1 MNTTTSAPAVGR
13 EAQPAPRVRRFA
25 AFRQRGLAGGLVL
38 VPIGLAA
45 MFSTSGVSETSAAG
59 LLLNAVA
66 WAAFLLYVVFRVW
79 ATLFVGGRKD
89 IELQTE
95 GPYSLCRNP
104 LYFGSFCYGVA
115 LACLF
120 KSVVF
125 GGAVLAAGC
134 FYFLWVVP
142 VEERFLAGRFG
153 QAFADYCRRTPR
165 FGLRFSAYR
174 SPPFVSVELKR
185 LGKELPRLGRA
196 AVLMLALQ
204 ALVQLRAMDWW
215 PRWLGV
221 M

>member
-1 MNTTTSAPAVGR
+1 MNVITEQPVLER
-13 EAQPAPRVRRFA
+13 ELQPPPRVRRFA
-25 AFRQRGLAGGLVL
+25 AFRQRGLAGALVL
-38 VPIGLAA
+38 GPIGLAA
-45 MFSTSGVSETSAAG
+45 LFSAPRVSETSATG
-59 LLLNAVA
+59 LSLNAAA

-120 KSVVF
+120 KSAVF
-125 GGAVLAAGC
+125 GAAVLAAGC

-174 SPPFVSVELKR
+174 SPSFVSVELKR

-196 AVLMLALQ
+196 ALLMLALQ
-204 ALVQLRAMDWW
+204 AAVQLRSLDWW
-215 PRWLGV
+215 PRWLGLY
-221 M
+221 